1 MVKTG
6 EEQVKKISETQVY
19 DGGIFKVAKV
29 NLKNGNKDI
38 VHSVI
43 RFVKTIC
50 VLPVTKDGNIIL
62 ERQYRSPL
70 DGFLLE
76 IPAGKIDELESHENC
91 MKRELEEETG
101 HRAVA
106 YKNVFE
112 GFVSCGYSDEYMY
125 YYAALVEKIPKDLRT
140 HFEDTDEEIELIE
153 VTVEKALE
161 MIRNREIIDAKT
173 ITMVTAFASGIVSW
187 K

>member
-6 EEQVKKISETQVY
+6 EDKVKKISEKSVY
-19 DGGIFKVAKV
+19 DGGIFKVSKV
-29 NLKNGNKDI
+29 FLKNGEKEV

-50 VLPVTKDGNIIL
+50 VLPVTKEKTIIL

-70 DGFLLE
+70 DGYLLE
-76 IPAGKIDELESHENC
+76 IPAGKIDEHESHESC

-101 HRAVA
+101 YKAVA

-125 YYAALVEKIPKDLRT
+125 YYAALVEKIPDNERK
-140 HFEDTDEEIELIE
+140 HFEDTDEEIELVE
-153 VTVEKALE
+153 VTVEKALL
-161 MIRNREIIDAKT
+161 MIRDREIIDAKT
-173 ITMVTAFASGIVSW
+173 ITMVTAFASGLIDW

>member
-1 MVKTG
+1 M
-6 EEQVKKISETQVY
+6 KKISEQSVY
-19 DGGIFKVAKV
+19 DGGIFKVSKV
-29 NLKNGNKDI
+29 FLKNGEKEV

-50 VLPVTKDGNIIL
+50 VLPVTKEGTIIL

-76 IPAGKIDELESHENC
+76 IPAGKIDEHETHENC

-101 HRAVA
+101 YRAVT

-125 YYAALVEKIPKDLRT
+125 YYAALVEKIPAAERK
-140 HFEDTDEEIELIE
+140 HFEDSDEQIELVE

-161 MIRNREIIDAKT
+161 MVRNREIIDAKT
-173 ITMVTAFASGIVSW
+173 IAMITAFASGLFNW